1 VRVLVVGGYGVFGG
15 RLARLLADEPRL
27 TLLVAGRSEAKARAF
42 CKTLDSRS
50 TLVPWRFDRDG
61 DLAAQLAAAGADL
74 VVDASGPFQAY
85 GEKPYRVAQAC
96 IDVGAPY
103 LDLADGADFVSG
115 IAVLDAAARA
125 GGVFVLSGVS
135 TCPALTS
142 AAVRRVTE
150 GWRAVHSIT
159 GGIAPTPWA
168 GLGLSVV
175 QAVAG
180 YAGKPVALV
189 RDGRPATAPGMVET
203 RRFTIGPPGRVPLK
217 STHFSL
223 AETPDL
229 KVLPPQY
236 PRLRDIWM
244 GAGTRPESLHRLLNA
259 LAGQVQR
266 GRLKSL
272 MPFAKLFHWAASH
285 LRWGEHRG
293 GMIVE
298 VTGDD
303 ADGFEARHSWH
314 LLAEGDDGPFVPAM
328 AAEAI
333 IRKMLAGEVPAP
345 GARASTHDLD
355 MADFEA
361 RFAGRRLYSGIFETA
376 PRRAPVYRQVM
387 GSAYDRMPPQWQAL
401 HDLRLGTKIAAGKAS
416 VERGGN
422 PLALLAGALIG
433 FPRAIADTP
442 VTVTF
447 ERQGGAELWTR
458 EFGSFVFSS
467 LQEPGEGRSERL
479 VVERFGPLA
488 IGMVPVVHE
497 GRMTLVI
504 RRFLAFGIPLPL
516 WLGPTTAAHEEIVDG
531 RFRFDVEIG
540 HPLTGMIVRYRG
552 WLVLGPG
559 G

>member
-1 VRVLVVGGYGVFGG
+1 MRVLVVGGYGSFGG

-27 TLLVAGRSEAKARAF
+27 TLLLAGRSEAKARAF
-42 CKTLDSRS
+42 AATVGGRATLK
-50 TLVPWRFDRDG
+50 PFRFDRDG
-61 DLAAQLAAAGADL
+61 DLVAQLAAATPDL

-85 GEKPYRVAQAC
+85 GEKPYRLAEAC
-96 IDVGAPY
+96 IAAGVPY
-103 LDLADGADFVSG
+103 LDLADGADFVAG
-115 IAVLDAAARA
+115 IAALDEAARA
-125 GGVFVLSGVS
+125 KGVFVLSGVS

-142 AAVRRVTE
+142 AAVRHVTR
-150 GWRAVHSIT
+150 GWRGVHAIA

-180 YAGKPVALV
+180 YAGKPVAV
-189 RDGRPATAPGMVET
+189 WREGKAATAPGMVET
-203 RRFTIGPPGRVPLK
+203 RRFSVGPPGRVPLRN
-217 STHFSL
+217 TLFAL

-229 KVLPPQY
+229 KVLPTQY
-236 PRLRDIWM
+236 PKLRALWM
-244 GAGTRPESLHRLLNA
+244 GAGTRPEIMLRVLTGLADLVRKGRIRSLA
-259 LAGQVQR
+259 
-266 GRLKSL
+266 
-272 MPFAKLFHWAASH
+272 PFAKLFHWGAGRI
-285 LRWGEHRG
+285 RWGEHRG

-298 VTGDD
+298 VIGEDG
-303 ADGFEARHSWH
+303 DGFEARHGWH
-314 LLAEGDDGPFVPAM
+314 LLAEGDDGPFIPAM

-333 IRKMLAGEVPAP
+333 VRKMLDGERPAP
-345 GARASTHDLD
+345 GARACTHDLD

-361 RFAGRRLYSGIFETA
+361 RFAGRRIYTGVFESA
-376 PRRAPVYRQVM
+376 PARAPVYRQVM
-387 GSAYDRMPPQWQAL
+387 STAYDRMPPEWRTM
-401 HDLRLGTKIAAGKAS
+401 HDLRLGTKVAAGKAS
-416 VERGGN
+416 VERGRN
-422 PLALLAGALIG
+422 PLAMLAGAIIG
-433 FPRAIADTP
+433 FPRATHDTP

-447 ERQGGAELWTR
+447 ERKGAAELWTR
-458 EFGSFVFSS
+458 EFGAYTFSS
-467 LQEPGEGRSERL
+467 LQEAGEGRSERL
-479 VVERFGPLA
+479 VVERFGPIA

-559 G
+559 N